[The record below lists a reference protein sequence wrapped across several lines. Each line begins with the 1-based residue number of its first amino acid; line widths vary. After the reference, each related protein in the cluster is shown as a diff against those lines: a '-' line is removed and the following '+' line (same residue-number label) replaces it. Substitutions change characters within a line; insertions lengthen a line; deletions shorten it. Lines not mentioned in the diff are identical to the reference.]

1 MNRGKLSK
9 WILLGA
15 AFLSLGFGLQASS
28 FVIGEPPL
36 IATGNCDPFG
46 CPAFFGLG
54 TYQQVYGSIEFPT
67 GENSITG
74 LTFYNEQVPNGAEPA
89 GGTYTLSLSYSDNDP
104 NHLNTTSPNINISS
118 DDQVFFQGALPFL
131 AQTTLDFQGTPF
143 AYNPAMGN
151 LLLTVSV
158 TNPSDNALTLYL
170 DQASMTAQTTDA
182 YFGIA
187 NGGNTT
193 GGLITGF
200 TVAPAVAT
208 PEPGSLVLMLGAM
221 VGLIAY
227 RWRRLRLL

>member
-1 MNRGKLSK
+1 
-9 WILLGA
+9 
-15 AFLSLGFGLQASS
+15 
-28 FVIGEPPL
+28 
-36 IATGNCDPFG
+36 
-46 CPAFFGLG
+46 
-54 TYQQVYGSIEFPT
+54 
-67 GENSITG
+67 
-74 LTFYNEQVPNGAEPA
+74 
-89 GGTYTLSLSYSDNDP
+89 
-104 NHLNTTSPNINISS
+104 
-118 DDQVFFQGALPFL
+118 
-131 AQTTLDFQGTPF
+131 
-143 AYNPAMGN
+143 MGN